1 MEGKGGIRS
10 MEKETYT
17 LGDEAITCPHC
28 GCESREF
35 EHDESYTKDDLAV
48 HKYSYNLAISDCW
61 GCCQPYLVQL
71 RDGKI
76 LNCHPKKKEK
86 TQKEI
91 FEDQVKKNAERREAA
106 EAWRDAELKAIEKK
120 CRETGEIYTEGFR
133 LGDRN
138 LLPQTHEF
146 DTLDEFLE
154 HLTVSLEA
162 LESLS
167 YRVSWD
173 DKELRELIYDT
184 KFKILNEYFEQ
195 HSNQGFFKS
204 KKDHYKQRLDY
215 ALVVARSASAD
226 LVDRDMHYYDNEDR
240 YNPTYT
246 SLNSDIDYLLN
257 AKKRFEQIEEMDSY
271 VLELADSL
279 SRRYD
284 YSY

>member
-1 MEGKGGIRS
+1 

-17 LGDEAITCPHC
+17 LGDEAITCPYCSH
-28 GCESREF
+28 ESGEYARG
-35 EHDESYTKDDLAV
+35 ESYTKDELGV
-48 HKYSYNLAISDCW
+48 HKYSYNFAISDCW
-61 GCCQPYLVQL
+61 NCGEYYLVKLQK
-71 RDGKI
+71 GKI
-76 LNCHPKKKEK
+76 LNYRPKKKEK

-91 FEDQVKKNAERREAA
+91 FEEQVKKNAERREAA
-106 EAWRDAELKAIEKK
+106 EALRDAELIAVKSK
-120 CRETGEIYTEGFR
+120 CRETGELYIDGFM

-138 LLPQTHEF
+138 LLPKTHEF
-146 DTLDEFLE
+146 DTLEDYLD

-195 HSNQGFFKS
+195 HSSSGFFES

-215 ALVVARSASAD
+215 ALVIARSASAD
-226 LVDRDMHYYDNEDR
+226 LVDRDMHYFDNEDR

-246 SLNSDIDYLLN
+246 SLNSNVNYLLN
-257 AKKRFEQIEEMDSY
+257 AKEKFEQSGEMDSY

>member
-1 MEGKGGIRS
+1 MEGKGGIRA
-10 MEKETYT
+10 MEEETYM
-17 LGDEAITCPHC
+17 LSDEAITCPYC
-28 GCESREF
+28 GKDSYAYNR
-35 EHDESYTKDDLAV
+35 DKSYTRDDLDV
-48 HKYSYNLAISDCW
+48 HEYGHNFATLNCW
-61 GCCQPYLVQL
+61 NCDEYYLVKL
-71 RDGKI
+71 HKGKI
-76 LNCHPKKKEK
+76 LNYHPEKKPPTRDE
-86 TQKEI
+86 
-91 FEDQVKKNAERREAA
+91 QVKKNAERREKA
-106 EAWRDAELKAIEKK
+106 EAWRDAEFKAIEKK

-173 DKELRELIYDT
+173 DKELRELIYEAKFEILT
-184 KFKILNEYFEQ
+184 KYFEQ

-204 KKDHYKQRLDY
+204 KKDYYSERLDY
-215 ALVVARSASAD
+215 ALVIARSASYSI
-226 LVDRDMHYYDNEDR
+226 VNRDMHYYDDEDR
-240 YNPTYT
+240 YNPEYT

-257 AKKRFEQIEEMDSY
+257 AKKRFEQNEEMDSY